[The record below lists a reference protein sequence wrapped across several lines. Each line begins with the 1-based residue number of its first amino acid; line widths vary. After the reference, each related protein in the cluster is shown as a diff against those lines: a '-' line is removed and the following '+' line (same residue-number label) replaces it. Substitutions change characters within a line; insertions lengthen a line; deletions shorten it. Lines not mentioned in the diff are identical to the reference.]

1 VNRGALAV
9 ALLSAIV
16 AAQEPESTTS
26 LRGRLAELA
35 RQDQELVELQRLH
48 AAGGSVAKSR
58 WVEIEPTA
66 ADRADARK
74 ELLRLTE
81 AETRALREQLVRL
94 EAMREERRRRQ
105 ETVAAGDTAPLRE
118 ELGRAPRPVADSLA
132 RVVTDASV
140 PLRTVTGTSTESV
153 AVLGGRADATV
164 RIQGS
169 TDRRRVGHALMRAGV
184 ELRRAARALALE
196 GRAAAAAEMASK
208 AHERFEAAKAE
219 LTPLVRSESPDLHDL
234 FALAQCEEQAGNF
247 DEADRL
253 YAELMAL
260 DRRVQPDGSKLTG
273 SLGRAAAT
281 ARSVLAWTRDSGPW
295 RPRRNVDEIR
305 LPRN

>member
-1 VNRGALAV
+1 MIAV
-9 ALLSAIV
+9 VLLPVIV

-66 ADRADARK
+66 VERADARK

-105 ETVAAGDTAPLRE
+105 ETAAAGDTAPLRE
-118 ELGRAPRPVADSLA
+118 ELERAPRPVVNSPT
-132 RVVTDASV
+132 RVVPEVIEPKSALSG
-140 PLRTVTGTSTESV
+140 RSAESV
-153 AVLGGRADATV
+153 AAPGVRADATV

-169 TDRRRVGHALMRAGV
+169 TDRRRVGHALMRAGI
-184 ELRRAARALALE
+184 EMRRASRALALE

-208 AHERFEAAKAE
+208 ALERFDAAKAE
-219 LTPLVRSESPDLHDL
+219 LTPLAREENPDLHDL
-234 FALAQCEEQAGNF
+234 FALAQCEEQAGNL

>member
-1 VNRGALAV
+1 MNRGALAV
-9 ALLSAIV
+9 VLLSAIV

-58 WVEIEPTA
+58 WVEIEPIA

-81 AETRALREQLVRL
+81 AETRALRDQLVRL

-118 ELGRAPRPVADSLA
+118 ELDRAPRPVADSAA
-132 RVVTDASV
+132 RVVADASV
-140 PLRTVTGTSTESV
+140 PMSSVTRTPAQSL
-153 AVLGGRADATV
+153 AAPDGRADATI

-196 GRAAAAAEMASK
+196 GRAAAAAETANK
-208 AHERFEAAKAE
+208 AKERFEAAKAE
-219 LTPLVRSESPDLHDL
+219 LTPLVRTESPELHDL

-253 YAELMAL
+253 YAELMVL